1 MLEGKRYTPFKLL
14 TVLHYTF
21 LTAIRK
27 RESYSIRMCC
37 TDYQNSAIFVLYEG
51 KISSYAL

>member
-1 MLEGKRYTPFKLL
+1 MSEGKRYTPFKLL

-27 RESYSIRMCC
+27 KGKLF
-37 TDYQNSAIFVLYEG
+37 QPNVLYRLPELSN
-51 KISSYAL
+51 ICAL